1 MEPKEDEAA
10 ERCGFDDCDD
20 GMFELY
26 GSYCPLVLFPCTRGL
41 PKQTG
46 VREFERFL
54 GGFYIDIL
62 IYFVGKISGSYTDFG

>member
-1 MEPKEDEAA
+1 MCLPAGSIAQIMEPKEDEAA

-46 VREFERFL
+46 VREFER
-54 GGFYIDIL
+54 
-62 IYFVGKISGSYTDFG
+62 